1 VKIDGHKVSPL
12 MIKILLEMVKDRIG
26 YKAIGRKVSGTDGEF
41 VLKENISPY
50 SVKIFG
56 RLNVKFGEP

>member
-1 VKIDGHKVSPL
+1 
-12 MIKILLEMVKDRIG
+12 MVKDRIG